1 MYLEPSDVNESI
13 YDDCKKPEKPDLD
26 SVTLLDVITNK
37 QNLKQVDEE
46 NEFENSDAETKDCVD
61 IEFDRVDETTD
72 DEEVDSDEE
81 NSAETTADVIEV
93 PVYTK
98 RNETYVDQF
107 RDDVPE
113 DMETATTRDENGVY
127 VTSM

>member
-46 NEFENSDAETKDCVD
+46 NEFENSDAETKDYVD
-61 IEFDRVDETTD
+61 IEFDRVDETSD

-81 NSAETTADVIEV
+81 NSAETIADAIEV